1 MTMTL
6 LDRASEFCESV
17 RDSKGLSCLV
27 SVAWQ
32 TTVGLVRSENQ
43 DTLLAGVAPQYEA
56 EHHGVMAAVFD
67 GMGGRPGGAL
77 ASQMAAEVFADAR
90 GAAHGRNLPFDART
104 WLKQTLLEAHRAV
117 CKRGREEGMRGM
129 GTTATVVCARNGQV
143 TIGHVGDTRAYRL
156 RDGHLTQLTRDH
168 TMVQA
173 LIDSG
178 KSRKEAVESG
188 WGGVLCNALGVDGMT
203 EESFDVVETDLIQGD
218 VLLLSSDG
226 MHEFVPDWQ
235 IRQIL
240 DEHKRPREA
249 ARRLVHKA
257 YEGLSSDNV
266 SVIVAKIQRSDEM
279 GGEPDRKEMARQE
292 RQGTPRS
299 E

>member
-1 MTMTL
+1 MAL
-6 LDRASEFCESV
+6 VDRASEFCESV
-17 RDSKGLSCLV
+17 RDSEGLSCLV

-32 TTVGLVRSENQ
+32 STVGLVRSENQ
-43 DTLLAGVAPQYEA
+43 DTLLAGVAPQCEA

-77 ASQMAAEVFADAR
+77 ASQTAAEVFVNAR
-90 GAAHGRNLPFDART
+90 DKMPGRAPSFSVAP
-104 WLKQTLLEAHRAV
+104 WLKRTLLEAHRAV
-117 CKRGREEGMRGM
+117 CRRGREEGMRGM
-129 GTTATVVCARNGQV
+129 GTTATVLCAHHGQV
-143 TIGHVGDTRAYRL
+143 TIGHVGDTRAYQL

-178 KSRKEAVESG
+178 KSRKEAIGSG
-188 WGGVLCNALGVDGMT
+188 HEGVLLNALGVDGMT
-203 EESFDVVETDLIQGD
+203 EESFDVIETDLVQGD

-226 MHEFVPDWQ
+226 MHEFVSDWQ

-240 DEHKRPREA
+240 EEHKRPREA
-249 ARRLVHKA
+249 ARRLIRKA
-257 YEGLSSDNV
+257 YEGVSSDNV

-279 GGEPDRKEMARQE
+279 EGEPDRKEMARQE
-292 RQGTPRS
+292 HQVTPKS